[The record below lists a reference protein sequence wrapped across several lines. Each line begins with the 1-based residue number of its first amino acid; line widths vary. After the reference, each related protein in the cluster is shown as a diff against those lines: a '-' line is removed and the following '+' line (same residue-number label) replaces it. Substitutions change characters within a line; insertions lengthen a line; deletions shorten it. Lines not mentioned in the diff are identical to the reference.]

1 MKNSILYMLA
11 ILFLL
16 QSCTTYKTVDLNK
29 TPLKLGATYKIR
41 QEDKYI
47 KAKLRTLSDSSITVV
62 VDKNEKII
70 LLQEIKEINERK
82 ISALKTTGLILSLLA
97 IGGLMW
103 SASTI
108 DIFPET
114 ESLGGAF

>member
-1 MKNSILYMLA
+1 MKNSILYLLA

-16 QSCTTYKTVDLNK
+16 QSCTTYKTLDLNE
-29 TPLKLGATYKIR
+29 TPLKLGGTYKIR
-41 QEDKYI
+41 QDDKFI
-47 KAKLRTLSDSSITVV
+47 KAKLRTVSDSSITVV
-62 VDKNEKII
+62 VDKNERII
-70 LLQEIKEINERK
+70 LLPEIKEIKERK
-82 ISALKTTGLILSLLA
+82 ISALKTTGLILSLMA

-108 DIFPET
+108 EIFPGT